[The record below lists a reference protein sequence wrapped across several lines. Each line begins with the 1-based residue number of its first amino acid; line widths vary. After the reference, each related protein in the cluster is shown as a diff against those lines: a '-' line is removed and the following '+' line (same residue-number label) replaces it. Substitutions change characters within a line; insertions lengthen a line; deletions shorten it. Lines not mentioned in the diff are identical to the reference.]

1 MCKSAVDN
9 PDLSTHKAFCSVK
22 KAELLHRS
30 KKVIHNFNVVMHII
44 PTIQQFSPAFSPA
57 ERKNAKRIPQ
67 NCKQVFINARE
78 SAKKTG
84 KKKGKADL
92 FFIDKN
98 KKYGIIVGYE
108 SAERHCRKLVQT
120 IETGHAPLAQLDR
133 ALVYGTKG

>member
-9 PDLSTHKAFCSVK
+9 PDLSTHKAFCSAK

-92 FFIDKN
+92 FFIDKM
-98 KKYGIIVGYE
+98 
-108 SAERHCRKLVQT
+108 
-120 IETGHAPLAQLDR
+120 
-133 ALVYGTKG
+133 

>member
-9 PDLSTHKAFCSVK
+9 PDLSTHKAFCSAK

-57 ERKNAKRIPQ
+57 ERKKRKKNSTKLQTSVYKCKGICQ
-67 NCKQVFINARE
+67 NNGQ
-78 SAKKTG
+78 
-84 KKKGKADL
+84 KKGKAAL

-120 IETGHAPLAQLDR
+120 SETGHAPLAQLDR

>member
-9 PDLSTHKAFCSVK
+9 PDLSTHKAFCSAK

-84 KKKGKADL
+84 KKREKLTCFLLTK
-92 FFIDKN
+92 IKN
-98 KKYGIIVGYE
+98 MV
-108 SAERHCRKLVQT
+108 
-120 IETGHAPLAQLDR
+120 
-133 ALVYGTKG
+133 